1 MFQATVQSKHTSYC
15 ILFLSSPLTGLGNSK
30 RKEDYQLSK
39 TQAKDTVKVVLTT
52 VALHK
57 KGRNGLSLLAANLAI
72 TINPSPPKSEREVS
86 LIPAVNSL

>member
-1 MFQATVQSKHTSYC
+1 M
-15 ILFLSSPLTGLGNSK
+15 
-30 RKEDYQLSK
+30 
-39 TQAKDTVKVVLTT
+39 VLTT

-86 LIPAVNSL
+86 LIPAVNSLSMSDKNWVYYPEKTFEVI